1 MLYTVASSYEYVQKT
16 QTNCSTWRLTKAGKR
31 EEETFV
37 LQSNGSTPP
46 SDSKAS
52 NHMSLPYTSE
62 QYQRRTLSNYVP
74 GDL

>member
-16 QTNCSTWRLTKAGKR
+16 QTNCSTWTLTKTGKR

-46 SDSKAS
+46 SDCK
-52 NHMSLPYTSE
+52 
-62 QYQRRTLSNYVP
+62 TLNNICLCHILRNNTNDVR
-74 GDL
+74 